1 MQSTISKFKDYIDQF
16 DDDFDR
22 IHAIMDL
29 GKRQQAVGSQPES
42 ALKVPG
48 CQSSLWVWGEK
59 TVCGHWHFDTV
70 SDGLFT
76 AGLAQLVIAAANGH
90 TSEELKEFSADWF
103 KNINLEGLIT
113 TSRING
119 FYNLIKVING
129 IVSQR

>member
-1 MQSTISKFKDYIDQF
+1 MQSAISEFKDYIDQF

-22 IHAIMDL
+22 THAIMDL

-42 ALKVPG
+42 ALKV
-48 CQSSLWVWGEK
+48 
-59 TVCGHWHFDTV
+59 HWHFDTV

-76 AGLAQLVIAAANGH
+76 AGLAQLVVAAANGH
-90 TSEELKEFSADWF
+90 TSEELEKFSADWF